1 MTQEHTPRAN
11 GISSHPMHEPRV
23 AITRGD
29 ATRDVARRWAS
40 SSHASLSL
48 HVCVRALS
56 FCSLHVLLTRSHF
69 LFLTLFLLRRNFGC
83 WRAERRPCPR

>member
-48 HVCVRALS
+48 RARN
-56 FCSLHVLLTRSHF
+56 LTHRVDQGSA
-69 LFLTLFLLRRNFGC
+69 LAIPSARKC
-83 WRAERRPCPR
+83 RPCE